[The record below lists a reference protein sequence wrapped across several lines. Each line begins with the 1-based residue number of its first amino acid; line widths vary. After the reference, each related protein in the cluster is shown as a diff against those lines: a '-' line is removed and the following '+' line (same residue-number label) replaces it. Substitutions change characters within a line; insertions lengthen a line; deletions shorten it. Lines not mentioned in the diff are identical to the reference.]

1 MKKKVSLMILATIPL
16 IITSQARALNLTPT
30 KFAELEISHAYVVG
44 EYLFNSDK
52 GFSPELRDV
61 MIASRSIPEGEK
73 TTYYDIQYDEE
84 ENTYSIIEIYSKEE
98 KTADELNSMTVK
110 YIYSDSIRDSEP
122 DKNI

>member
-1 MKKKVSLMILATIPL
+1 MKILILANHYLTLRVFRREL
-16 IITSQARALNLTPT
+16 IQKLSENH
-30 KFAELEISHAYVVG
+30 EVV
-44 EYLFNSDK
+44 
-52 GFSPELRDV
+52 
-61 MIASRSIPEGEK
+61 ISIPEGEK